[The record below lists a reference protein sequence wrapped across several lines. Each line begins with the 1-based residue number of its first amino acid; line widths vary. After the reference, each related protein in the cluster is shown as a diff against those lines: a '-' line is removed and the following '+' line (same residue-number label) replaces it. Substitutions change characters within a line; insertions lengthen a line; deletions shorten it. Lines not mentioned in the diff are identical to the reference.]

1 MYDIKRTISKMKK
14 IAKVSS
20 NAELARVL
28 DVSYNTFNTWLKRS
42 KLPQEVLI
50 SFCKRFDCS
59 LDYLILDKNI
69 NTKQNNTNEKT
80 PQDSIYTYR
89 YYGKLFGIEN
99 SSFIDLTINKS
110 LMHTDANYLLNINDI
125 YFVAFVSFDIF
136 NNIAKVKYNNKEKD
150 LSISE
155 FKEINRGLI
164 TEYIIEFDE

>member
-1 MYDIKRTISKMKK
+1 MKK
-14 IAKVSS
+14 IAKLSS

-59 LDYLILDKNI
+59 LDYLILDKNQCI
-69 NTKQNNTNEKT
+69 KPNNTNEKT
-80 PQDSIYTYR
+80 PQDSYVQDNIYTYR

-99 SSFIDLTINKS
+99 SSFIDLTINKA

-164 TEYIIEFDE
+164 TEYIIEFDK